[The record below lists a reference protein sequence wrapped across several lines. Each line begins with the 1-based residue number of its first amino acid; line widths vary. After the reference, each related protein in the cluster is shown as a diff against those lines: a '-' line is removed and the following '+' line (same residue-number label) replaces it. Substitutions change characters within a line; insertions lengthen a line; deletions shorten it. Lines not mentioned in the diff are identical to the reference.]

1 MPDASNATTE
11 FFTGFNSHTLS
22 HVEAA
27 TAMDPQRVVVVDGL
41 PLLLVYLG
49 NMYP

>member
-1 MPDASNATTE
+1 MKSY
-11 FFTGFNSHTLS
+11 GCSHSAQLLS
-22 HVEAA
+22 HVQAIA
-27 TAMDPQRVVVVDGL
+27 AMDPQRVVVVDGL